1 MGFFED
7 LIRNLIT
14 IEGELE
20 DTVKL
25 VDDTANDIVNWFE
38 NLLD

>member
-7 LIRNLIT
+7 LIRKLTT

-20 DTVKL
+20 DTVKW

>member
-7 LIRNLIT
+7 LIRNLTT

>member
-7 LIRNLIT
+7 LIRNLTT

-25 VDDTANDIVNWFE
+25 VDDTANDIVNWLE